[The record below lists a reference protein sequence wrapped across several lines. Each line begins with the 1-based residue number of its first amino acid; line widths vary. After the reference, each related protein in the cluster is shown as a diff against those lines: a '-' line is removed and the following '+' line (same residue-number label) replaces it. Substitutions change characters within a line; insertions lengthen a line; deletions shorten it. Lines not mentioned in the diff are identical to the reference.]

1 MLIRER
7 NDVVE
12 EFMKKGGKG
21 GNGEEGEGD
30 GVDSGGEKNTPF
42 QSESELVGTRERAH

>member
-1 MLIRER
+1 LLIRER

-21 GNGEEGEGD
+21 GREN
-30 GVDSGGEKNTPF
+30 SGGEKNTPF